1 MPVKV
6 YSYKLFDVDNGKSKV
21 SEFFATEE
29 VISLFEAEITD
40 RSNFYYVSM
49 DDLDGDGRIHKDKL
63 FKLVNTKG

>member
-6 YSYKLFDVDNGKSKV
+6 YSYKLFDIDNSLSKV
-21 SEFFATEE
+21 SEYFATEE

-40 RSNFYYVSM
+40 RSNFYFVSM

-63 FKLVNTKG
+63 QEILTL

>member
-6 YSYKLFDVDNGKSKV
+6 YSYKLFDIDNSQSKV
-21 SEFFATEE
+21 SEYFATEE

-40 RSNFYYVSM
+40 RSNFYFVSM

-63 FKLVNTKG
+63 QEILNK

>member
-6 YSYKLFDVDNGKSKV
+6 YSYKLFDIDNSLSKV
-21 SEFFATEE
+21 SEYFATEE

-40 RSNFYYVSM
+40 RSNFYFVSM

-63 FKLVNTKG
+63 QEILNK

>member
-6 YSYKLFDVDNGKSKV
+6 HSYKLFDIDNSQSKV
-21 SEFFATEE
+21 SEYFATEE

-40 RSNFYYVSM
+40 RSNFYFVSM

-63 FKLVNTKG
+63 QEILNK